1 MGFNSAFKGLNAC
14 VSGSCPPTALC
25 ALCDCYLLL
34 YHVAPTFGGHSDH
47 LCVKTSSI
55 QTSTFT
61 ADNAVEHPAFTAD
74 FNGLMFVRELFHF
87 AAGELLSVWADNW
100 PAG

>member
-1 MGFNSAFKGLNAC
+1 M
-14 VSGSCPPTALC
+14 
-25 ALCDCYLLL
+25 
-34 YHVAPTFGGHSDH
+34 
-47 LCVKTSSI
+47 KTSSI

-100 PAG
+100 LPVKYYFYYSNRVSKNGES